1 MAERT
6 NGESCTRK
14 HATWFV
20 PFFVCLVGM
29 VVTVIGITSSKAAQ
43 SDLVVLD
50 NRVRQMEATISR
62 QDERLKRIEEDT
74 KWIRTK
80 LEARP

>member
-1 MAERT
+1 MPDRM

-20 PFFVCLVGM
+20 PFFVCLIGM
-29 VVTVIGITSSKAAQ
+29 VVTVVGITTGKAAQ
-43 SDLVVLD
+43 MDLVTLD